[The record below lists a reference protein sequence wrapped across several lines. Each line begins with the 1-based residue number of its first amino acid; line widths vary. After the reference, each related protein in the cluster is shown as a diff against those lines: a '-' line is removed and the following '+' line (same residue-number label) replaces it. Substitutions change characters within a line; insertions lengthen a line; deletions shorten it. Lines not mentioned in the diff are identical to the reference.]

1 MELSEN
7 RNKELAQKWAE
18 GRVSPEE
25 AREYLDWYNAEDNS
39 PLEIAPEFA
48 TSKEEL
54 EQRMLATIQ
63 ERISTEVPVIAIR
76 RRWTRYV
83 AAAAILLMIATG
95 AWFFLRQNP
104 DQPNFPVAR
113 VQDPNFKNDVLPGGD
128 GAVLTLADGKQIVLD
143 ANTTG
148 QLAQEGNTVLM
159 GSAGELRY
167 TGTTTETLYNTL
179 TTRKGQQ
186 YALALSDGTKVW
198 LNAGS
203 SIRYPVG
210 FTGDTRVVEIT
221 GEAYFEVASQPLA
234 QSGKKPFVVKVND
247 MEVTVLGTHFNIN
260 SYGDE
265 VAIRTTL
272 FEGSVRVNDKL
283 VLAPGQQSA
292 YNKGQL
298 QLVEQ
303 ADLTGALAWKN
314 GLFYFRSADIETVM
328 RQVLRWY
335 DIEVRYEGA
344 RTKDRFNGGIPRTAS
359 LTELLSI
366 LKESRVNFRLEGKVL
381 TVLP

>member
-7 RNKELAQKWAE
+7 RYKELAQKWAE
-18 GRVSPEE
+18 GRISPEE
-25 AREYLDWYNAEDNS
+25 AREYLDWYNTEDNS

-63 ERISTEVPVIAIR
+63 QRVSTKVPVIAIR

-83 AAAAILLMIATG
+83 AAAAILVMIASG
-95 AWFFLRQNP
+95 SWFFLRQNT
-104 DQPNFPVAR
+104 DQPDFPVAR
-113 VQDPNFKNDVLPGGD
+113 VQDPYFKNDVLPGGD

-143 ANTTG
+143 AHATG
-148 QLAQEGNTVLM
+148 QVAREGNTVLL

-167 TGTTTETLYNTL
+167 AGTTTETLYNTL

-186 YALALSDGTKVW
+186 YTLALSDGTKVW

-234 QSGKKPFVVKVND
+234 QSGKKPFIVKVND

-265 VAIRTTL
+265 GAIRTTW
-272 FEGSVRVNDKL
+272 
-283 VLAPGQQSA
+283 
-292 YNKGQL
+292 
-298 QLVEQ
+298 
-303 ADLTGALAWKN
+303 TGA
-314 GLFYFRSADIETVM
+314 
-328 RQVLRWY
+328 
-335 DIEVRYEGA
+335 
-344 RTKDRFNGGIPRTAS
+344 
-359 LTELLSI
+359 
-366 LKESRVNFRLEGKVL
+366 
-381 TVLP
+381 